1 MKNRKLKELRSSDMF
16 SRLTQMSYLPRWAVF
31 MMDVVLCTIAFWLS
45 VFVGGGFFDYGKLAG
60 QITPL
65 GYQFVIVLG
74 VQMIFFWIFHTYS
87 GIIRYS
93 TFIDTMKILAATLG
107 TGFVLLTANYIMA
120 KTLDYHPLLNTV
132 VVLYE
137 LISFTFLFILRVGVK
152 TVSEQVQRNSATPA
166 VMIYGTQSA
175 GVAIAKMLRSSENA
189 PYRPVGFICDPDEKY
204 GYDMAGLRI
213 RPLNEKL
220 FEWMEAHRVN
230 HVIVS
235 PLKMKAIN
243 PATDLQI
250 FIDHGIHI
258 LTTPYFTQFD
268 NVDAIDA
275 ERIGRID
282 AIKIEDLLERPQIDI
297 DTENVRKIIKGKVV
311 LVSGAAGSIG
321 SELVR
326 QVQKF
331 EPQVTVLL
339 EMAESPLHDLSLE
352 LQKQFPDSRFI
363 PIIADVRNRSRIEQ
377 IFSELRPDIV
387 YHAAAYK
394 HVPLMEDFPAEAIR
408 ANVLGTKNMADMAV
422 KYKVQRFV
430 MISTDKA
437 VNPTNVMGASKR
449 IAEIYVQSLYRKLHE
464 KDENCTKFITTR
476 FGNVLGSNGSVIP
489 LFRRQIETGKPV
501 TVTHPDIIRYFM
513 TIPEAVSLVLQAGSM
528 AHGGEIFVLDMGEPV
543 KIVTLAENLIRMYG
557 KVPYQDVEIKFTGLR
572 PGEKLFEELLMD
584 EEGLSETDNKKIF
597 IGNQIK
603 LEPEKFLG
611 ELQELKEA
619 ATSNDSDLTLK
630 LLSQIVPTF
639 DHKLNKD
646 GSATEQEEA
655 HRKKE
660 QEKAAQ
666 RTEIKKSAD
675 NKKKK
680 KKKKKNK

>member
-1 MKNRKLKELRSSDMF
+1 MKNQRLHELRRSDIF
-16 SRLTQMSYLPRWAVF
+16 SRFQQMSYLPRWGVF
-31 MMDVVLCTIAFWLS
+31 LMDVALCTIAFWIS

-65 GYQFVIVLG
+65 GYQYLIVLG

-93 TFIDTMKILAATLG
+93 TFIDTVKILAATLG
-107 TGFVLLTANYIMA
+107 TGFILLTTNYVMA
-120 KTLDYHPLLNTV
+120 KTLNYHPLLNTV

-152 TVSEQVQRNSATPA
+152 TISEQIQRSSATPA

-189 PYRPVGFICDPDEKY
+189 PYRPVGFICEPDEKY

-220 FEWMEAHRVN
+220 FEWMAVHRVN

-235 PLKMKAIN
+235 PLKMQAIN

-250 FIDHGIHI
+250 FIDHNIHI
-258 LTTPYFTQFD
+258 LTTPYFKQFD
-268 NVDAIDA
+268 DVDTMDA

-282 AIKIEDLLERPQIDI
+282 AIKIEDLLERPKIEI
-297 DTENVRKIIKGKVV
+297 DTENVRKIIKDKVV

-326 QVQKF
+326 QVQKYD
-331 EPQVTVLL
+331 PQVTILL
-339 EMAESPLHDLSLE
+339 EMAESPLHDFTLE
-352 LQKQFPDSRFI
+352 LQKSFPDARFI
-363 PIIADVRNRSRIEQ
+363 PIIADVRNRARIEQ
-377 IFSELRPDIV
+377 IFSEMRPDVV

-394 HVPLMEDFPAEAIR
+394 HVPLMEDFPGEAIR

-422 KYKVQRFV
+422 KYGTQRFV

-449 IAEIYVQSLYRKLHE
+449 IAEIYVQSLYNKLHA

-489 LFRRQIETGKPV
+489 YFRKQIAAGGPV
-501 TVTHPDIIRYFM
+501 TVTHPNIIRYFM
-513 TIPEAVSLVLQAGSM
+513 TIPEACCLVMEASTLGN
-528 AHGGEIFVLDMGEPV
+528 GGEIFVFDMGKPV
-543 KIVTLAENLIRMYG
+543 KILDLARNMIRLAGYTPE
-557 KVPYQDVEIKFTGLR
+557 KEIQIQFTGLR
-572 PGEKLFEELLMD
+572 PGEKLYEELL
-584 EEGLSETDNKKIF
+584 
-597 IGNQIK
+597 NQ
-603 LEPEKFLG
+603 
-611 ELQELKEA
+611 KEA
-619 ATSNDSDLTLK
+619 TLPTSNEKIMVARVREFDYDVVSKQIDK
-630 LLSQIVPTF
+630 LIATTTTTTTIRSNKSFTTVKLMKEIVPEF
-639 DHKLNKD
+639 ISNN
-646 GSATEQEEA
+646 SIYEQLD
-655 HRKKE
+655 
-660 QEKAAQ
+660 QQ
-666 RTEIKKSAD
+666 
-675 NKKKK
+675 
-680 KKKKKNK
+680 